1 MGFYFFLLTIHKGV
15 KNIYYFNDERETKGR
30 EERKRWERRERTELF
45 ILFVG
50 IVYII
55 LMSCM

>member
-1 MGFYFFLLTIHKGV
+1 MRKIDKKV
-15 KNIYYFNDERETKGR
+15 EWKERDGR
-30 EERKRWERRERTELF
+30 EERIDLF

-55 LMSCM
+55 LMSRM

>member
-1 MGFYFFLLTIHKGV
+1 MGC
-15 KNIYYFNDERETKGR
+15 KNKKNNILMEW
-30 EERKRWERRERTELF
+30 ERKRGKEGRERWDSRERIDLF

-55 LMSCM
+55 LMSSI

>member
-1 MGFYFFLLTIHKGV
+1 MRKIDKKV
-15 KNIYYFNDERETKGR
+15 EWKERDGR
-30 EERKRWERRERTELF
+30 EERIDLF

-55 LMSCM
+55 LMSFM